1 MSYTHKRYDWSDIQA
16 KYDSGKS
23 THELSAEIGISTA
36 SFHSAKK
43 RGLFTPRSASDARK
57 NAIKTGRVDLVSAW
71 TSDRRKAQS
80 DAKKKLYAEHPEKH
94 PNRKLA
100 NNRVNMSYP
109 ERLVFDHLTNVGIAF
124 EHSKKIDKYFVD
136 FCIGS
141 LVIEVDGAAFH
152 DAEYDS
158 ARDLVITGLGF
169 VVKRFDAKAI
179 LKFGP
184 SIVLD
189 DKSDPLMYKNIELR
203 TPHTCPV
210 CTATYYG
217 KRKFCS
223 DECKRIARK
232 QHVQAS
238 PGSGENRVTNRP
250 DAETLITL
258 METESFV
265 SIGKRFGVS
274 DNSVRKWC
282 KAYGI
287 DTKRRAELS
296 DDDVRVMIESG
307 SGVTSI
313 ANHFGVTRERIKG
326 IADRLGV
333 ELTDHTAVEYAPEL
347 VSKVADLIKQGYRNV
362 DIIPLVGLT
371 QKQISAIRCRID
383 R

>member
-1 MSYTHKRYDWSDIQA
+1 MANTHKRYDWVMLQRE
-16 KYDSGKS
+16 YDSGKS
-23 THELSAEIGISTA
+23 YLMLTSEFGVCVA
-36 SFHSAKK
+36 SLRAAAK
-43 RGLFTPRSASDARK
+43 RGDFTPRSRRAAFDVARDS
-57 NAIKTGRVDLVSAW
+57 GRIDHKSAW
-71 TSDRRKAQS
+71 TPERRRKQS
-80 DAKKKLYAEHPEKH
+80 DAKKKLYAMFPEKH

-100 NNRVNMSYP
+100 NNRTRMSFP
-109 ERLVFDHLTNVGIAF
+109 ERIVFDYLTATGVSF
-124 EHSKKIDKYFVD
+124 EHNRQIDKYFVD

-141 LVIEVDGAAFH
+141 LVVEVDGAAFH
-152 DAEYDS
+152 DVEYDRIRDEIIASYGFTIRRFS
-158 ARDLVITGLGF
+158 ASD
-169 VVKRFDAKAI
+169 I
-179 LKFGP
+179 LKYGA
-184 SIVLD
+184 SIVLAND
-189 DKSDPLMYKNIELR
+189 SELVGIMSNHIDLR
-203 TPHTCPV
+203 KEKICVECGGIHYTPNMTCSSE
-210 CTATYYG
+210 CSALYIG
-217 KRKFCS
+217 KINMAQRKV
-223 DECKRIARK
+223 E
-232 QHVQAS
+232 
-238 PGSGENRVTNRP
+238 RP
-250 DAETLITL
+250 DAETLTAL

-265 SIGKRFGVS
+265 SIGKKFGVS